1 MLSKFS
7 SGRQKKLYV
16 FLLAFALACLF
27 PIITVTGIGV
37 WKTGEAYRQTATAR
51 LDDTSKTLARA
62 VEADL
67 DGRFALLRLLAS
79 VAMKVDGAET
89 SGLVSGSL
97 IDDVVVEGDVR
108 LFGQSEDKDMVG
120 AAGLARS
127 LASRAIASGHRTV
140 SNLAMEEGPADGR
153 VSLAMPFDSGPNE
166 RSAIVLSVRPQDLV
180 KALQQRG
187 HALNGILVAVTDGN
201 GRILAR
207 SRDPERFIGS
217 LAPDWDKLVAIG
229 DDDGAFEAVTK
240 EGGTVMMTFQRLDGT
255 PGWVV
260 VVAEP
265 LAVFNA
271 RWRNPL
277 VGLLIGGLIAIAA
290 TVAAAI
296 WIGRLILDPVNALAR
311 NSAAIAAGAAPDNL
325 PSIPRSSIREFETLR
340 RSVEAAEKTRRES
353 DRRYRTMSRAG
364 ALVMWRWQDGALV
377 WIAGWEELTGQPQEN
392 ALGTNW
398 LESIHPEDRQSLLVA
413 TSTSEAQTRQ
423 YLDLEFRV
431 RDADGQWRWVRDRG
445 GAVLDENGAVLEWVG
460 VLEDIDLRKQSEAR
474 IAHMARHDSL
484 TGLGN
489 RVMLR
494 ERLKPAIRRA
504 RRGVSGA
511 LLGLDLDLF
520 KQVNDTHGHAAG
532 DELLCEVA
540 NRLRACAG
548 MDDLVARV
556 GGDEFAIVQ
565 QEGEQPDVAAE
576 LAYNI
581 VEAVSAPYYVDGREV
596 VIGVSVGITLI
607 ADPETSLDDL
617 LRRADKALYRAKQ
630 NGRGQVCIYEHDL
643 LLGEIAARIDESKG
657 KGAGPAQQKAG

>member
-1 MLSKFS
+1 LPSKFS
-7 SGRQKKLYV
+7 SRRNKRLYV

-27 PIITVTGIGV
+27 PIVTITGIAV
-37 WKTGEAYRQTATAR
+37 WKTSEAYRQTATAR

-67 DGRFALLRLLAS
+67 DGRFALLQLLA
-79 VAMKVDGAET
+79 ALAIQEDGRENP
-89 SGLVSGSL
+89 GSIAASL
-97 IDDVVVEGDVR
+97 LGNTAVGGEIR
-108 LFGQSEDKDMVG
+108 LFDASGDTERTVVSQPVRD
-120 AAGLARS
+120 LANQA
-127 LASRAIASGHRTV
+127 LASGKTAI
-140 SNLAMEEGPADGR
+140 SNLVFAEDGNDGR
-153 VSLAMPFDSGPNE
+153 ISLAMPFDNGSHE
-166 RSAIVLSVRPQDLV
+166 RSAIVWSARPQDLV
-180 KALQQRG
+180 RALQQRG

-217 LAPDWDKLVAIG
+217 KAPDWDKLVAIG
-229 DDDGAFEAVTK
+229 DDHGAFEAVTK
-240 EGGTVMMTFQRLDGT
+240 EGGKVMMTFQRLYGT

-277 VGLLIGGLIAIAA
+277 IGLLIGGVIALAATIAA
-290 TVAAAI
+290 TV
-296 WIGRLILDPVNALAR
+296 WIGRLILAPVNALAR
-311 NSAAIAAGAAPDNL
+311 NSAAIAAGAAPDAL
-325 PSIPRSSIREFETLR
+325 PSIPQSSIREFETLR

-377 WIAGWEELTGQPQEN
+377 WIAGWEELTGQPQED
-392 ALGTNW
+392 ALGTRW
-398 LESIHPEDRQSLLVA
+398 LESVHPQDRDSLLLA
-413 TSTSEAQTRQ
+413 TSTGEAETRQ

-445 GAVLDENGAVLEWVG
+445 GAVLDEDGAVVEWVG

-494 ERLKPAIRRA
+494 ERLKQAVRRA

-520 KQVNDTHGHAAG
+520 KQVNDTQGHAAG
-532 DELLCEVA
+532 DALLCAVA

-548 MDDLVARV
+548 PDDLVARV

-565 QEGEQPDVAAE
+565 QEGRQPEDAAA
-576 LAYNI
+576 LAFRI
-581 VEAVSAPYYVDGREV
+581 VEAVSAPYRIDGNEV
-596 VIGVSVGITLI
+596 VIGVSVGMALI
-607 ADPETSLDDL
+607 SDPETSLDVYL
-617 LRRADKALYRAKQ
+617 QRADKALYRAKQ
-630 NGRGQVCIYEHDL
+630 NGRGQVCFYEQDVMIEEMIAQFDA
-643 LLGEIAARIDESKG
+643 GEGSDRGSPLRQ
-657 KGAGPAQQKAG
+657 AG